1 MGDGCFFCFFFQLP
15 EYLPRPLSFSAA
27 KTKRLE
33 LTGNLSRF
41 SLFLSH
47 GSIALFLHRHRH
59 LQRLSIKLFYFCY
72 FTFFLPLSLHSTK
85 ILWFC
90 KSTSLWISPGCVCVP
105 LCGAS
110 WACLEKKKMVWQSS
124 TAHSVPKPS
133 AAFSRS
139 LSRAS
144 RLRAHLHLSL
154 MTQTLFRWHHA
165 EYKMS
170 I

>member
-47 GSIALFLHRHRH
+47 SSIALFLHRHRH

-72 FTFFLPLSLHSTK
+72 FAFFSPSLSSFHKNTVVWQEHFAVNFSRL
-85 ILWFC
+85 
-90 KSTSLWISPGCVCVP
+90 CVCVP

-124 TAHSVPKPS
+124 TAHSIPKPS

-139 LSRAS
+139 LSRTS

-154 MTQTLFRWHHA
+154 MTQTLFR
-165 EYKMS
+165 
-170 I
+170 

>member
-1 MGDGCFFCFFFQLP
+1 MFIFQLP
-15 EYLPRPLSFSAA
+15 EYLSRPLSFSAA

-41 SLFLSH
+41 SLFSFTQFHCSLPPLTQTPTAAFH
-47 GSIALFLHRHRH
+47 QTF
-59 LQRLSIKLFYFCY
+59 FFCY
-72 FTFFLPLSLHSTK
+72 FTFFSLSLFIPQKYSVG
-85 ILWFC
+85 LARALPCDF
-90 KSTSLWISPGCVCVP
+90 LQVVCVDVP

-110 WACLEKKKMVWQSS
+110 WASLEKKKMVRQSS
-124 TAHSVPKPS
+124 TAHSVPNQS
-133 AAFSRS
+133 AASSRS